1 MACSIVDHI
10 NEALRH
16 YKSARCV
23 LNISFSILQF
33 EKGPRRPMSDTIL
46 KLDHTTLLLKSW
58 VFILIL
64 DSGES
69 RWNDQAARRR
79 YSQSVSIC
87 MQESVHLFNGN
98 CYANEYVPHLQG
110 YQTSDSDQ

>member
-16 YKSARCV
+16 YKTARCV

-58 VFILIL
+58 VLIL

-79 YSQSVSIC
+79 YSQSVSIYIK
-87 MQESVHLFNGN
+87 ERVHLFIAN
-98 CYANEYVPHLQG
+98 CYANEYVPHVQG
-110 YQTSDSDQ
+110 NQTSDFDQ